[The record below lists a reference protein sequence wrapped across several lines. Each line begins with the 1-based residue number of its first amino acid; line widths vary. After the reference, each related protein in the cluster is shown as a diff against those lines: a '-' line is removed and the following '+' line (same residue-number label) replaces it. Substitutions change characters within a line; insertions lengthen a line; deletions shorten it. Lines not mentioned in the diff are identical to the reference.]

1 MTTIPV
7 GYGQCRLIYN
17 RIGGSRA
24 SVVTWGYD
32 FPTADPAEHAND
44 IYVIMT
50 ATARPCLAANM
61 SSDWSF
67 LGVQVTEMTDTGEL
81 GGSWM
86 NTITGT
92 GALPALPPNVSVLIN
107 KSTSSGGRRN
117 RGRLFVPPVFP
128 SEGNFDA
135 GGRIAATPLGQLQTW
150 WDGVY
155 GDLNAAG
162 LGMRILHQNPPF
174 TPTVVTSLEVQALAA
189 TQRRR
194 LRK

>member
-7 GYGQCRLIYN
+7 GYGQARAVYL
-17 RIGGSRA
+17 RVGSARA

-32 FPTADPAEHAND
+32 FPTAAPATHAND
-44 IYVIMT
+44 IYVRMT
-50 ATARPCLAANM
+50 NTNRPCLAANM

-81 GGSWM
+81 GGQYM
-86 NTITGT
+86 NTVTGT
-92 GALPALPPNVSVLIN
+92 GALPAVPPNTAVLIN
-107 KSTSSGGRRN
+107 KSTASGGRRN

-128 SEGNFDA
+128 SEGNFLA
-135 GGRIAATPLGQLQTW
+135 SGQINATQLAQLQTW
-150 WDGVY
+150 WDGLY
-155 GDLNAAG
+155 GDLNALG
-162 LGMRILHQNPPF
+162 LGMVILHENPPF
-174 TPTVVTSLEVQALAA
+174 TPTIVTSLEVQSLAA

>member
-7 GYGQCRLIYN
+7 GYGQARAMYLRLGAT
-17 RIGGSRA
+17 RP

-32 FPTADPAEHAND
+32 MPSADPSVHAND
-44 IYVIMT
+44 IYVRMT
-50 ATARPCLAANM
+50 NVNRPCAAVNM

-81 GGSWM
+81 SGSYM
-86 NTITGT
+86 NTVTGT
-92 GALPALPPNVSVLIN
+92 GALPALPPNVAVLIN
-107 KSTSSGGRRN
+107 KSTGAGGRRN
-117 RGRLFVPPVFP
+117 RGRLYVPPVFP
-128 SEGNFDA
+128 SEGNFDR
-135 GGRIAATPLGQLQTW
+135 GGVIAPASLASLQTW

-155 GDLNAAG
+155 GDLNALG
-162 LGMRILHQNPPF
+162 LGMRILHENPPF
-174 TPTVVTSLEVQALAA
+174 TPTIVTSLEVQSLCA